1 MTKKTMTT
9 DHALSIISEVITF
22 YFEIRGKTDDKK
34 ELAWRKQVEA
44 AEDVINKKL
53 NKQLKEV
60 A

>member
-9 DHALSIISEVITF
+9 YQALSIISEVITF
-22 YFEIRGKTDDKK
+22 YFEIRGKDDDKK

-44 AEDVINKKL
+44 AEDVINQKL